1 MKLKISLQWH
11 FKKTARVFYLATHCI
26 IKMDAATLKC
36 VNDGFQPWL
45 GHTSYHNTCVAIVKQ
60 LLVQR
65 DMVEL
70 HKVTMYKPGKKTD
83 MENMKESCV
92 GS

>member
-1 MKLKISLQWH
+1 MGCQIVDKEPDAKANLPPFSLTCQS
-11 FKKTARVFYLATHCI
+11 

-36 VNDGFQPWL
+36 VNDEFQPWL

-70 HKVTMYKPGKKTD
+70 HKVTKYKPGKKQIWRT
-83 MENMKESCV
+83 
-92 GS
+92 